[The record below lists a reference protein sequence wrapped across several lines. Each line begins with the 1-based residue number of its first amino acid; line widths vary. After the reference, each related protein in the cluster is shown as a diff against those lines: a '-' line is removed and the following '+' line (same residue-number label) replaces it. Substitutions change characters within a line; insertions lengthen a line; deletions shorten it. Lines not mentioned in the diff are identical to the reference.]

1 MFSCKSVLKM
11 KNPSRLPL
19 TVFATLSVRSIS
31 ALTHYIHLKDPSLL
45 SSPSVNFHRES
56 LQIFDPAATTKEV
69 EDGSSVIALVEV
81 CDRKDAKKMIDRA
94 SLALPK
100 WKRIS
105 GFERSKKIARWS
117 ELVKENADDLAKIM
131 TLESGK
137 PVKESYGEISYAAS
151 FLDFYS
157 GECIR
162 KSGVGGG
169 YLVPSPFSHMDG
181 SPKGKI
187 MVTHEPVGVVA
198 MITPWNFPAAMVTRK
213 VGPAL
218 AAGCT
223 VVLKPSELTPLTAI
237 ALKNLADQ
245 AGIPSDTFQIIVS
258 DQENTSD
265 IGEEFCSSPIVKK
278 LSFTGSTAVGKLL
291 MRQSSDTLKR
301 LSLELGGNAPFI
313 VFDDADIEQAAHAAV
328 ASKFR
333 NAGQTCVCADRFIVH
348 EAVEEAF
355 IAALKGIVSKF
366 QIGRGLDEKT
376 TMGPLIT
383 EMAAKSVEAKIFDS
397 VNEGAQIVYGGSL
410 IPHLGPNFLQPTI
423 VRNVKSSSKLWCTET
438 FGPVIAIT
446 TFRHEDDAVNLA
458 NDTPTGLAS
467 YFCSQDLSRVFRVAE
482 RLENGIVCINEGI
495 FSTANAPFG
504 GVKESGLGR
513 EGSTE
518 GLNEYLEPK
527 YTFLNH

>member
-1 MFSCKSVLKM
+1 MGA
-11 KNPSRLPL
+11 
-19 TVFATLSVRSIS
+19 TVSVRSIS
-31 ALTHYIHLKDPSLL
+31 ALTHNIHLKDPSLL
-45 SSPSVNFHRES
+45 SSPTVNFHRES
-56 LQIFDPAATTKEV
+56 LQVFDPAATHKEI
-69 EDGSSVIALVEV
+69 EDGSAVVALVEV
-81 CDRKDAKKMIDRA
+81 SDRKDAKQMIGKA

-100 WKRIS
+100 WKHIS
-105 GFERSKKIARWS
+105 GFERSKMIARWS

-137 PVKESYGEISYAAS
+137 PIKESYGEISYATS
-151 FLDFYS
+151 FLDFYA
-157 GECIR
+157 GECVR

-181 SPKGKI
+181 SPKGKL
-187 MVTHEPVGVVA
+187 MVTQEPVGVVA
-198 MITPWNFPAAMVTRK
+198 MITPWNFPVAMVTRK

-218 AAGCT
+218 AAGCS
-223 VVLKPSELTPLTAI
+223 VVLKPSELTPLSGI
-237 ALKNLADQ
+237 VLKNLADQ
-245 AGIPSDTFQIIVS
+245 AGIPGDIFQIIVS
-258 DQENTSD
+258 DQDKTPD
-265 IGEEFCSSPIVKK
+265 IGEEFCSNPIVKK
-278 LSFTGSTAVGKLL
+278 ISFTGSTAVGKLL
-291 MRQSSDTLKR
+291 MRQSSESLKR

-348 EAVEEAF
+348 EAVEEEF

-366 QIGRGLDEKT
+366 NIGPGIDENT
-376 TMGPLIT
+376 TMGPLIS

-397 VNEGAQIVYGGSL
+397 ARDGAQIVYGGSL

-423 VRNVKSSSKLWCTET
+423 VRNVESSSKLWCTET
-438 FGPVIAIT
+438 FGPVIAIA
-446 TFRHEDDAVNLA
+446 TFRHEEEAIDLA

-513 EGSTE
+513 EGSIE
-518 GLNEYLEPK
+518 GLSEYLEPK

>member
-1 MFSCKSVLKM
+1 MMNVYKLGFIM
-11 KNPSRLPL
+11 KKPL
-19 TVFATLSVRSIS
+19 GPLAVFVTISVRSIS
-31 ALTHYIHLKDPSLL
+31 ALTHNIHLKDPSLL
-45 SSPSVNFHRES
+45 SSPAVNFHRES
-56 LQIFDPAATTKEV
+56 LQVFDPAATHKEI
-69 EDGSSVIALVEV
+69 EDGSAVIALVEV
-81 CDRKDAKKMIDRA
+81 SDREDAKKMIGKA

-100 WKRIS
+100 WKHLS

-117 ELVKENADDLAKIM
+117 ELVKENGDDLAKIM

-137 PVKESYGEISYAAS
+137 PIKESYGEISYATS
-151 FLDFYS
+151 FLDFYA

-181 SPKGKI
+181 SSKGKI
-187 MVTHEPVGVVA
+187 MVTQEAVGVVA
-198 MITPWNFPAAMVTRK
+198 MITPWNFPLAMVTRK

-218 AAGCT
+218 AAGCV
-223 VVLKPSELTPLTAI
+223 VVLKPSELTPLSAI

-245 AGIPSDTFQIIVS
+245 AGIPSDIFQIIIS
-258 DQENTSD
+258 DEENTPE
-265 IGEEFCSSPIVKK
+265 IGEEFCLNPIVKK

-291 MRQSSDTLKR
+291 MRQSSETLKR

-348 EAVEEAF
+348 EAIEDEF
-355 IAALKGIVSKF
+355 ISALKDIVSKF
-366 QIGRGLDEKT
+366 QIGPGIDERT
-376 TMGPLIT
+376 TIGPLIS
-383 EMAAKSVEAKIFDS
+383 EMAAKSVEAKIYDS
-397 VNEGAQIVYGGSL
+397 VKDGAQIVYGGSL

-438 FGPVIAIT
+438 FGPVISIT
-446 TFRHEDDAVNLA
+446 TFRHEDDAINLS

-513 EGSTE
+513 EGSVE

>member
-1 MFSCKSVLKM
+1 MIVYQSALMM
-11 KNPSRLPL
+11 KNPFGLPL
-19 TVFATLSVRSIS
+19 AVLATVSVRSIS
-31 ALTHYIHLKDPSLL
+31 ALTHNIHLKDPSLL
-45 SSPSVNFHRES
+45 SSPTVNFHRES
-56 LQIFDPAATTKEV
+56 LQVFDPAATHKEI
-69 EDGSSVIALVEV
+69 EDGSAVVALVEV
-81 CDRKDAKKMIDRA
+81 SDRKDAKQMIGKA

-100 WKRIS
+100 WKHIS
-105 GFERSKKIARWS
+105 GFERSKMIARWS

-137 PVKESYGEISYAAS
+137 PIKESYGEISYATS
-151 FLDFYS
+151 FLDFYA
-157 GECIR
+157 GECVR

-181 SPKGKI
+181 SPKGKL
-187 MVTHEPVGVVA
+187 MVTQEPVGVVA
-198 MITPWNFPAAMVTRK
+198 MITPWNFPVAMVTRK

-218 AAGCT
+218 AAGCS
-223 VVLKPSELTPLTAI
+223 VVLKPSELTPLSVI
-237 ALKNLADQ
+237 VLKNLADQ
-245 AGIPSDTFQIIVS
+245 AGIPGDIFQIIVS
-258 DQENTSD
+258 DQDKTPD
-265 IGEEFCSSPIVKK
+265 IGEEFCSNPIVKK
-278 LSFTGSTAVGKLL
+278 ISFTGSTAVGKLL
-291 MRQSSDTLKR
+291 MRQSSESLKR

-348 EAVEEAF
+348 EAVEEEF

-366 QIGRGLDEKT
+366 NIGPGIDENT
-376 TMGPLIT
+376 TMGPLIS

-397 VNEGAQIVYGGSL
+397 ARDGAQIVYGGSL

-423 VRNVKSSSKLWCTET
+423 VRNVESSSKLWCTET
-438 FGPVIAIT
+438 FGPVIAIA
-446 TFRHEDDAVNLA
+446 TFRHEEEAIDLA

-513 EGSTE
+513 EGSIE
-518 GLNEYLEPK
+518 GLSEYLEPK

>member
-1 MFSCKSVLKM
+1 
-11 KNPSRLPL
+11 
-19 TVFATLSVRSIS
+19 
-31 ALTHYIHLKDPSLL
+31 
-45 SSPSVNFHRES
+45 
-56 LQIFDPAATTKEV
+56 
-69 EDGSSVIALVEV
+69 
-81 CDRKDAKKMIDRA
+81 
-94 SLALPK
+94 
-100 WKRIS
+100 
-105 GFERSKKIARWS
+105 
-117 ELVKENADDLAKIM
+117 
-131 TLESGK
+131 
-137 PVKESYGEISYAAS
+137 
-151 FLDFYS
+151 
-157 GECIR
+157 
-162 KSGVGGG
+162 
-169 YLVPSPFSHMDG
+169 
-181 SPKGKI
+181 
-187 MVTHEPVGVVA
+187 
-198 MITPWNFPAAMVTRK
+198 MITHWNFPVAMVTRK

-223 VVLKPSELTPLTAI
+223 VILKPSELTPLSAV

-258 DQENTSD
+258 DQEKTSD

-348 EAVEEAF
+348 EAVEDAF
-355 IAALKGIVSKF
+355 IASVKDIVSKF

-383 EMAAKSVEAKIFDS
+383 EMAAKSVEEKIFDS
-397 VNEGAQIVYGGSL
+397 VREGAQIVYGGSL

-513 EGSTE
+513 EGSIE

>member
-1 MFSCKSVLKM
+1 M
-11 KNPSRLPL
+11 KKPL
-19 TVFATLSVRSIS
+19 GPLAVFVTISVRSIS
-31 ALTHYIHLKDPSLL
+31 ALTHNIHLKDPSLL
-45 SSPSVNFHRES
+45 SSPAVNFHRES
-56 LQIFDPAATTKEV
+56 LQVFDPAATHKDI
-69 EDGSSVIALVEV
+69 EDGSAVIALVEV
-81 CDRKDAKKMIDRA
+81 SDRMDAKKMIDKA
-94 SLALPK
+94 SFALPK
-100 WKRIS
+100 WKHLS
-105 GFERSKKIARWS
+105 GFERSKKISRWS
-117 ELVKENADDLAKIM
+117 ELVKENGDDLAKIM

-137 PVKESYGEISYAAS
+137 PIKEGYGEISYATS
-151 FLDFYS
+151 FLDFYA

-187 MVTHEPVGVVA
+187 VVTQEAVGVVG
-198 MITPWNFPAAMVTRK
+198 MITPWNFPLAMVTRK

-218 AAGCT
+218 AAGCV
-223 VVLKPSELTPLTAI
+223 VVLKPSELTPLSAI

-245 AGIPSDTFQIIVS
+245 AGIPSDIFQIIIS
-258 DQENTSD
+258 DEEKTPE
-265 IGEEFCSSPIVKK
+265 IGEEFCLNPIVKK

-291 MRQSSDTLKR
+291 MRQSSETLKR

-348 EAVEEAF
+348 EAIEDEF
-355 IAALKGIVSKF
+355 ISALKDIVSKF
-366 QIGRGLDEKT
+366 QIGPGIDEST
-376 TMGPLIT
+376 TIGPLIS
-383 EMAAKSVEAKIFDS
+383 EMAAKSVEAKIYDS
-397 VNEGAQIVYGGSL
+397 VKDGAQIVFGGSL

-423 VRNVKSSSKLWCTET
+423 VRNVKSSSKLWYTET
-438 FGPVIAIT
+438 FGPVISIT
-446 TFRHEDDAVNLA
+446 TFRHEDDAINLA

-482 RLENGIVCINEGI
+482 RLENGIVCINDGI

-513 EGSTE
+513 EGSVE